1 MIDRNKKKQEAR
13 LRRQRRV
20 RARVRGTAEKPRIC
34 VYRSLKSVYA
44 QVIDDVAGKTL
55 VAATDRDIPAKEL
68 AALKKSG
75 EGRKGKVAAAYAVGK
90 ALAEKAVKKG
100 ISTVVF
106 DRNGFAYTGRV
117 AALAEGARDGGLKF

>member
-20 RARVRGTAEKPRIC
+20 RAKVRGTAKRPRLN
-34 VYRSLKSVYA
+34 VFRSSKSIYA
-44 QVIDDVAGKTL
+44 QIIDDVAGKTL
-55 VAATDRDIPAKEL
+55 AAASDRDVPAKDL

-90 ALAEKAVKKG
+90 ALAERAGKKG
-100 ISTVVF
+100 VSAVVF